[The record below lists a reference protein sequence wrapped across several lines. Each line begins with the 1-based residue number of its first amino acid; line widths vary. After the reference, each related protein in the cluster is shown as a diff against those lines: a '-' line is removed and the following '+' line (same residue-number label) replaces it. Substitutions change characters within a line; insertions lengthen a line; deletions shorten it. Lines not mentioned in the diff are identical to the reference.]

1 MSRKPSPP
9 HELDMAL
16 LMRNPAF
23 RRFLLRICSHAGIW
37 RSTTGADQ
45 ALHMEGR
52 RSLGLDILIEAA
64 RGVPGATGVE
74 HVLALILAD
83 SIPQETEH
91 DDASHSSDT

>member
-1 MSRKPSPP
+1 
-9 HELDMAL
+9 
-16 LMRNPAF
+16 
-23 RRFLLRICSHAGIW
+23 
-37 RSTTGADQ
+37 
-45 ALHMEGR
+45 MEGR